1 MDTELTTTAVRDQ
14 RWELLAHLTLTAQT
28 ASHQLEPVV
37 SRQSLHGL
45 LQHYLADL
53 PGVIITDG
61 EAPTVYLAWGM
72 DASQADGLLQAWQAA
87 PTGAATQFAS
97 FPFTASANGT
107 SRRGVLVLH
116 PAVILT
122 ASDELYL
129 RALSVQL
136 GTLLATA
143 HEPPNPAISTVA
155 ELELISNLAQAA
167 ATAYNLTTWI
177 TDAYRACSALLSA
190 DTYRVAI
197 YYSDANPQ
205 ELCFTARPDD
215 IVTYSSPPRPQA
227 GSPEA
232 VLAQT
237 NQPYRWQTTEADQ
250 VQYHLGVPLI
260 IGHYQNVG
268 HMILSRAARA
278 YSDHELALL
287 HSIALQVA
295 LGVQSIKLQL
305 QVEEQILQLSLLNF
319 VSSVAAS
326 SGTTQEIYY
335 AAIESMVQITA
346 ADQARVFFFDQD
358 QQGFV
363 EVSEYIPTAHPKR
376 IVIPINANPLVAW
389 LEQHRVPF
397 ASYDAQ
403 SDPVLAPVH
412 AILDSLQIASIAYI
426 PLVLNDN
433 LLGLISLSVYDER
446 RNFNPQHLAYCQT
459 LANTVVTVI
468 DKERLFED
476 AKQNAEALHVKVGE
490 LSTLLEAAGILGS
503 LLRPKEVLDSLID
516 LVRRQLQVTTV
527 ALWTMGSDQILTPAA
542 IYGIALEALTTMRVP
557 FGRGL
562 TGYVAKT
569 GEPLRITDV
578 QGHGGALFNDIRT
591 ADGSQAPLASYMG
604 VPLLYR
610 DQVIGVLSV
619 MSTHEREFSEDE
631 MQLLIALGRQA
642 AVALENARLFQERER
657 RINQLSAINQISA
670 DVTATLNLDE
680 LLLTL
685 QRGIGN
691 VLDNRQSYIGLFEDT
706 TLDVAEYTVQL
717 RVIQQGDTPHLS
729 DATVVID
736 GAGLIDYV
744 MLRSEA
750 LLLETPEMIEAHLD
764 EWSSQYGVARE
775 RMRRSPINT
784 HFASMLAVPI
794 MQGRDL
800 QGIIGIESQQPYA
813 FTYDDLQFLS
823 TIASQAAAAIA
834 SARLLQ
840 ERERRLREMSVLKDI
855 GAALSTS
862 LDLPTVLERLRLEL
876 GQAVDVSTSVIAL
889 YDPELDMLSYP
900 VAFERGNRVYLAP
913 IELDNDVNG
922 WVIRNRQPLLILS
935 PEQARQIGFDDS
947 LLSLFEMR
955 SGQTG
960 QRLASSQVPQSLLVV
975 PIITGD
981 HVLGVINI
989 QSYTPRAFDNDDLRF
1004 VTTVANQAAA
1014 SIANISLF
1022 IERGRRLE
1030 ELTIFN
1036 EIGRELS
1043 ATVSSDELMALI
1055 KRQIGRLI
1063 DTSNL
1068 YIVLLDEDRR
1078 MLSFPL
1084 FYERGERQQI
1094 APIPLHD
1101 SEGSYL
1107 RSLSSIPRWPV
1118 LVRLTRHALHS
1129 PEPLLVQG
1137 EALITDGWLVELPS
1151 EMRSAQRTKPFAWL
1165 GVPLVVADRV
1175 IGLIVVRNYDLAVA
1189 YSSDDV
1195 RILSTIASSAA
1206 IALENARLF
1215 EQTSKLAADLE
1226 IRVAERTRE
1235 LAAANTQLVDEK
1247 ERLET
1252 VHAITLEL
1260 TALLDLDEI
1269 IGRALEMTSANL
1281 IVSRGSIMLRDPQ
1294 TGELLCRALL
1304 QEQGMV
1310 NRVNFPITFQGG
1322 DSLAHWVINNRKP
1335 VRIGDVR
1342 LDPRWTVAEGRAE
1355 ETRSV
1360 IAVPLQTTDNI
1371 LGVLMLN
1378 SPRINYFTES
1388 QLRLLETVAN
1398 EIAITINNALLYGY
1412 INEMATQLATKME
1425 EERLANSKNDAVF
1438 QSMTEGVIVLNQ
1450 NKMIDAFNLA
1460 AEQMLGIPAAAVK
1473 HKTLDAI
1480 ALYGETEA
1488 ARKRGAVILET
1499 LRTGLQTAKERKNI
1513 FRTTF
1518 ELENPTQTISV
1529 SLSAIQS
1536 RSGENYGDVAVL
1548 RDITLEIEADRAK
1561 RQFVSGVS
1569 HELRT
1574 PLTAI
1579 GGYVDL
1585 LMLGTGGPLNEQQK
1599 ELLNVVKSNVRRLRS
1614 LVDDILEISRFEA
1627 GKIDLVFKPIS
1638 VAEIIRDVD
1647 QSLRLEAERKRMQV
1661 TLEVQ
1666 PNLPSVIAD
1675 EKRIT
1680 QVITNLFSN
1689 AIKYTYEG
1697 GTIVVRA
1704 FLNPANLLQVE
1715 IEDNGVGLSP
1725 AQQQKLFRPF
1735 YRAFNPLSEQ
1745 AGGTGLGLLITKSLV
1760 EQHGGELWV
1769 TSEQGKGSV
1778 FHFVLPLEQDLRQHT
1793 GNEQED
1799 AT

>member
-28 ASHQLEPVV
+28 ASHRFEPATL
-37 SRQSLHGL
+37 RQSLHDL

-53 PGVIITDG
+53 PGVVITDG
-61 EAPTVYLAWGM
+61 EAPAVYLAWGM
-72 DASQADGLLQAWQAA
+72 DAGQADGLLQAWQTAA
-87 PTGAATQFAS
+87 TGAATQLAS
-97 FPFTASANGT
+97 FPFTTSGNGT
-107 SRRGVLVLH
+107 VRRGALVLH

-143 HEPPNPAISTVA
+143 PEPLNPAVYTVA
-155 ELELISNLAQAA
+155 ELQMISDLAQAA
-167 ATAYNLTTWI
+167 ATSYNLTAWI
-177 TDAYRACSALLSA
+177 TYAYRTFSALMLA

-197 YYSDANPQ
+197 YYSDTNPQ

-232 VLAQT
+232 VLAET
-237 NQPYRWQTTEADQ
+237 NQPYRWQTAEADQ
-250 VQYHLGVPLI
+250 TQYHLGVPLI
-260 IGHYQNVG
+260 IGRYQNVG
-268 HMILSRAARA
+268 HMVLSRAARA
-278 YSDHELALL
+278 YSDHELTLL
-287 HSIALQVA
+287 HSIARQVA
-295 LGVQSIKLQL
+295 TGVQSIQLQL

-346 ADQARVFFFDQD
+346 ADQARVFFFDQA
-358 QQGFV
+358 QQSFV
-363 EVSEYIPTAHPKR
+363 AVSEYIPTAQPNS
-376 IVIPINANPLVAW
+376 IVIPINNNPLVAW
-389 LEQHRVPF
+389 LEQHRAPF

-403 SDPVLAPVH
+403 SDPVLAPVR

-426 PLVLNDN
+426 PLVLNDT
-433 LLGLISLSVYDER
+433 LLGFISLSVYDER

-476 AKQNAEALHVKVGE
+476 AKQNAEALRVKVGE

-542 IYGIALEALTTMRVP
+542 IYGIALEALATMRVP

-578 QGHGGALFNDIRT
+578 QRHGGALFNDIRT

-642 AVALENARLFQERER
+642 AVALENARLFQEREH

-670 DVTATLNLDE
+670 DVNATLNLDE

-691 VLDNRQSYIGLFEDT
+691 ILDNRQSYIGLFEDT
-706 TLDVAEYTVQL
+706 SLDVAEYTVQL
-717 RVIQQGDTPHLS
+717 RVIQQGDTPRLS

-736 GAGLIDYV
+736 GSGLIDYV

-750 LLLETPEMIEAHLD
+750 LLLETPEAIEAHLD
-764 EWSSQYGVARE
+764 EWSSQYSVARE

-784 HFASMLAVPI
+784 HFASMLVVPI

-800 QGIIGIESQQPYA
+800 QGIIGIESKQPYA
-813 FTYDDLQFLS
+813 FTNDDLQFLS

-855 GAALSTS
+855 GSALSTS

-876 GQAVDVSTSVIAL
+876 GQAIDISTSAITL
-889 YDPELDMLSYP
+889 YDAELDMLSYP
-900 VAFERGNRVYLAP
+900 VAFERGNRVYLTP
-913 IELDNDVNG
+913 TVLGNDVNG

-935 PEQARQIGFDDS
+935 PDQARQIGFDDR
-947 LLSLFEMR
+947 LLNLFEMR

-960 QRLASSQVPQSLLVV
+960 QRLAHSQVPQSLLIV

-981 HVLGVINI
+981 QVLGVINI

-1055 KRQIGRLI
+1055 QRQIGRLI

-1084 FYERGERQQI
+1084 FYEQGERQHI
-1094 APIPLHD
+1094 APIPFRD
-1101 SEGSYL
+1101 SENQSV

-1118 LVRLTRHALHS
+1118 LVRLTRHALHR

-1137 EALITDGWLVELPS
+1137 EALIADGWLVELPS
-1151 EMRSAQRTKPFAWL
+1151 ELRGVQGTKPFAWL
-1165 GVPLVVADRV
+1165 GVPMVVADHV
-1175 IGLIVVRNYDLAVA
+1175 TGLIVVRNYELAVA

-1226 IRVAERTRE
+1226 IRVADRTRE
-1235 LAAANTQLVDEK
+1235 LASANIQLVDEK

-1294 TGELLCRALL
+1294 TGGTLL
-1304 QEQGMV
+1304 
-1310 NRVNFPITFQGG
+1310 P
-1322 DSLAHWVINNRKP
+1322 
-1335 VRIGDVR
+1335 
-1342 LDPRWTVAEGRAE
+1342 
-1355 ETRSV
+1355 
-1360 IAVPLQTTDNI
+1360 
-1371 LGVLMLN
+1371 
-1378 SPRINYFTES
+1378 
-1388 QLRLLETVAN
+1388 
-1398 EIAITINNALLYGY
+1398 
-1412 INEMATQLATKME
+1412 
-1425 EERLANSKNDAVF
+1425 RLAARAGDG
-1438 QSMTEGVIVLNQ
+1438 QSGQLP
-1450 NKMIDAFNLA
+1450 D
-1460 AEQMLGIPAAAVK
+1460 
-1473 HKTLDAI
+1473 H
-1480 ALYGETEA
+1480 
-1488 ARKRGAVILET
+1488 
-1499 LRTGLQTAKERKNI
+1499 
-1513 FRTTF
+1513 
-1518 ELENPTQTISV
+1518 
-1529 SLSAIQS
+1529 LS
-1536 RSGENYGDVAVL
+1536 
-1548 RDITLEIEADRAK
+1548 
-1561 RQFVSGVS
+1561 
-1569 HELRT
+1569 
-1574 PLTAI
+1574 
-1579 GGYVDL
+1579 GG
-1585 LMLGTGGPLNEQQK
+1585 
-1599 ELLNVVKSNVRRLRS
+1599 R
-1614 LVDDILEISRFEA
+1614 
-1627 GKIDLVFKPIS
+1627 
-1638 VAEIIRDVD
+1638 
-1647 QSLRLEAERKRMQV
+1647 
-1661 TLEVQ
+1661 
-1666 PNLPSVIAD
+1666 
-1675 EKRIT
+1675 
-1680 QVITNLFSN
+1680 
-1689 AIKYTYEG
+1689 
-1697 GTIVVRA
+1697 
-1704 FLNPANLLQVE
+1704 
-1715 IEDNGVGLSP
+1715 
-1725 AQQQKLFRPF
+1725 
-1735 YRAFNPLSEQ
+1735 
-1745 AGGTGLGLLITKSLV
+1745 
-1760 EQHGGELWV
+1760 
-1769 TSEQGKGSV
+1769 
-1778 FHFVLPLEQDLRQHT
+1778 
-1793 GNEQED
+1793 
-1799 AT
+1799 